1 MRGGGSSSESKCI
14 WSDPV
19 PQRKSQQAET
29 LDFRNLKD
37 PDETGLHHS
46 LAAQMYRA
54 PVRPQRSPGAPRP
67 TGRFPSPVSCW
78 DFPGARSPYGGSG
91 YRGGSPRGCPPYS
104 PGSPVYSPGS
114 NRGYWDGSPAGF
126 GGGSW
131 GFGGPM
137 RRRGDGF
144 RRPQSFSPGS
154 AQKLQRQPAIPP
166 KTLQTSFSSV
176 PRVIQTPAPHVR
188 NNRPR
193 RLVPKQR
200 RNAILTIRNETDPSP
215 RRACNCPQN
224 QPVPVLPVLFFFCSL
239 SFILLFMSYICEWR
253 IKTDSSS
260 VLAGRVMFVPSEAS
274 AEQGGAVVR
283 MILLLPDSELLT
295 RQTLM
300 LRRPLQNTQRSE
312 TRTQVQFNTRSD
324 QDQ

>member
-1 MRGGGSSSESKCI
+1 MTHLHQDQEEEDAIRYTESKCI

-154 AQKLQRQPAIPP
+154 AQKLQ
-166 KTLQTSFSSV
+166 
-176 PRVIQTPAPHVR
+176 
-188 NNRPR
+188 
-193 RLVPKQR
+193 
-200 RNAILTIRNETDPSP
+200 
-215 RRACNCPQN
+215 
-224 QPVPVLPVLFFFCSL
+224 VLPVLFFFCSL

-274 AEQGGAVVR
+274 GSSV
-283 MILLLPDSELLT
+283 
-295 RQTLM
+295 
-300 LRRPLQNTQRSE
+300 
-312 TRTQVQFNTRSD
+312 
-324 QDQ
+324 